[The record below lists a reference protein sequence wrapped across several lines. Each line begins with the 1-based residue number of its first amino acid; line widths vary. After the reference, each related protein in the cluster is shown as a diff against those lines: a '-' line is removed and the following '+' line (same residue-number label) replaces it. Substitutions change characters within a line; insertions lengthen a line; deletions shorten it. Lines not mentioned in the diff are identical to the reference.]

1 MMLLWLLMFC
11 VVDVQTAVDFVLL
24 VDVVHVVD
32 VHAAGARPKNRN
44 RTQKQLLWLSK
55 KNPWVQRKNMH
66 AQKNL
71 PTRSRKHTGKSPT
84 LFLPLGP

>member
-1 MMLLWLLMFC
+1 MFC
-11 VVDVQTAVDFVLL
+11 VVDVQTAVDSVLL

-32 VHAAGARPKNRN
+32 VHAAGARPK
-44 RTQKQLLWLSK
+44 K
-55 KNPWVQRKNMH
+55 KKPNSEAITLAVEKNSLGP
-66 AQKNL
+66 AQKHARPKSL